1 MTAPCKP
8 APYLADQAAR
18 LVDTDGNQLLS
29 FTDNGI
35 LLTNVDMGFPEV
47 RDSTTN
53 RAGRDGVDDNTLY
66 TGKRPILIEA
76 FLPTATAFTL
86 RDRLA
91 GLMHPR
97 NRHYLYLTNTEW
109 GAERRV
115 LVRPKTFT
123 CPMTRPVT
131 AQLGWSAPKGLF
143 EDADASQLV
152 LAPLSNAE
160 AGLSSPLSSPL
171 AFPSGFLPG
180 QSQITVAGT
189 APVFLTVDIYGPCT
203 NPKLVSAATQETLRF
218 NLTLAAGDYLH
229 VDMANSKAYL
239 NGDPTQSRYGQLDF
253 TVSSWWQLEA
263 GVTSQIGFYPD
274 TAGVNSQAV
283 VTWRALHL

>member
-8 APYLADQAAR
+8 APYLADQSAR

-29 FTDNGI
+29 FADSG
-35 LLTNVDMGFPEV
+35 LMLTNVDMGFPEV
-47 RDSTTN
+47 RDSATN
-53 RAGRDGVDDNTLY
+53 RAGRDGVDDNTQY
-66 TGKRPILIEA
+66 TGKRPVVVEA
-76 FLPTATAFTL
+76 FLPTAAAFTL

-91 GLMHPR
+91 GLMHPK
-97 NRHYLYLTNTEW
+97 NRHYLYLTNGEW
-109 GAERRV
+109 DTERRI

-131 AQLGWSAPKGLF
+131 AQLGWSAPLGLF
-143 EDADASQLV
+143 EDAATSQLV
-152 LAPLSNAE
+152 LAALGSAE
-160 AGLSSPLSSPL
+160 AGLALPVALPA
-171 AFPSGFLPG
+171 AFPAGFLPG
-180 QSQITVAGT
+180 SSAITVGGS

-203 NPKLVSAATQETLRF
+203 NPKLFCLTTQQTLRF

-253 TVSSWWQLEA
+253 TVSSWWQLQPA
-263 GVTSQIGFYPD
+263 ATSQIGFYPD
-274 TAGVNSQAV
+274 TAGANSQAV